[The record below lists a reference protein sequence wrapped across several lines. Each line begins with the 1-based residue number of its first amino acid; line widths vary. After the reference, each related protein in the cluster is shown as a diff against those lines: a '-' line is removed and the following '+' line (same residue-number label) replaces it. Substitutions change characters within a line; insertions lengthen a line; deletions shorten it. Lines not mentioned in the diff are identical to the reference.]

1 MILSLQTFTTEHK
14 ASLIHN
20 LNTPNVTRYL
30 SSRIPSPYTEDDA
43 TWWIEHGSKNGI
55 IRAIEADGEFV
66 GCVGAEPGQFEY
78 AYSAEV
84 GYWLAE
90 PFWGKGYASKAL
102 ALLIDE
108 VQNTSE
114 IVRLH
119 ASVFAGNQASCR
131 MLEKCGFITEGYL
144 KRAVFKQGAFYDTHL
159 YAKVIR

>member
-1 MILSLQTFTTEHK
+1 ML
-14 ASLIHN
+14 LIRNFSHQDKSHLIRY
-20 LNTPNVTRYL
+20 LNTPNVTRFL
-30 SSRIPSPYTEDDA
+30 SSRIPSPYTDDDA
-43 TWWIEHGSKNGI
+43 TWWIEQGSKNGI
-55 IRAIEADGEFV
+55 IRAIEVDGEFV
-66 GCVGAEPGQFEY
+66 GCVGAEPGKFEY

-119 ASVFAGNQASCR
+119 ASVFAGNQASCKV
-131 MLEKCGFITEGYL
+131 LENCGFISEG
-144 KRAVFKQGAFYDTHL
+144 KFKKAVYKQGEFYNTHL

>member
-1 MILSLQTFTTEHK
+1 MLLIRHFTQQEK
-14 ASLIHN
+14 AHLIRC
-20 LNTPNVTRYL
+20 LNSPNVTRFL

-43 TWWIEHGSKNGI
+43 IWWIEHGSKNGI
-55 IRAIEADGEFV
+55 IRAVEVDGEFA

-78 AYSAEV
+78 AYAAEV

-119 ASVFAGNQASCR
+119 ASVFEGNQTSCKV
-131 MLEKCGFITEGYL
+131 LEKCGFILEGRF
-144 KRAVFKQGAFYDTHL
+144 KKAVYKQGEFYNTHL
-159 YAKVIR
+159 YAKIIR

>member
-1 MILSLQTFTTEHK
+1 MILSLQTFSTEHK

-20 LNTPNVTRYL
+20 LNSFNVTRYL

-43 TWWIEHGSKNGI
+43 IWWIEHGSKNGI
-55 IRAIEADGEFV
+55 IRAVEVDGEFA

-78 AYSAEV
+78 AYAAEV

-119 ASVFAGNQASCR
+119 ASVFEGNQTSCKV
-131 MLEKCGFITEGYL
+131 LEKCGFILEGSMQ
-144 KRAVFKQGAFYDTHL
+144 KAVFKQGEFYNTHL
-159 YAKVIR
+159 YAKIIR

>member
-1 MILSLQTFTTEHK
+1 ML
-14 ASLIHN
+14 LIRNFSHQDKSHLIRY
-20 LNTPNVTRYL
+20 LNTPNVTRFL
-30 SSRIPSPYTEDDA
+30 SSRIPSPYTVDDA
-43 TWWIEHGSKNGI
+43 TWWIEQGSKNGI
-55 IRAIEADGEFV
+55 IRAIEVDGVFV

-102 ALLIDE
+102 ALLVNE
-108 VQNTSE
+108 VKNNSE

>member
-1 MILSLQTFTTEHK
+1 MILSLKTFSTKHK
-14 ASLIHN
+14 VSLVN
-20 LNTPNVTRYL
+20 CLNSPNVTRFL

-43 TWWIEHGSKNGI
+43 IWWIEHGSKNGI
-55 IRAIEADGEFV
+55 IRAVEVDVKFA

-78 AYSAEV
+78 AYAAEV

-119 ASVFAGNQASCR
+119 ASVFEGNQASCKV
-131 MLEKCGFITEGYL
+131 LENCGFILEGRF
-144 KRAVFKQGAFYDTHL
+144 KKAVYKQGEFYNTHL
-159 YAKVIR
+159 YAKIIR

>member
-1 MILSLQTFTTEHK
+1 MILSLKTFSKKHK
-14 ASLIHN
+14 VSLVN
-20 LNTPNVTRYL
+20 CLNSPNVTRFL
-30 SSRIPSPYTEDDA
+30 SNRIPSPYTEDDA
-43 TWWIEHGSKNGI
+43 IWWIEHGSKNGI
-55 IRAIEADGEFV
+55 IRAVEVDGIFA

-78 AYSAEV
+78 AYAAEV

-119 ASVFAGNQASCR
+119 ASVFEGNQASCKV
-131 MLEKCGFITEGYL
+131 LENCGFILEGRF
-144 KRAVFKQGAFYDTHL
+144 KKAVYKQGEFYNTHL
-159 YAKVIR
+159 YAKIIR

>member
-1 MILSLQTFTTEHK
+1 MILSLKTFSTKHK
-14 ASLIHN
+14 VSLVN
-20 LNTPNVTRYL
+20 CLNSPNVTRFL

-55 IRAIEADGEFV
+55 IRAVEVDGKFA

-78 AYSAEV
+78 AYAAEV

-119 ASVFAGNQASCR
+119 ASVFEGNQTSCKV
-131 MLEKCGFITEGYL
+131 LENCGFILEGRF
-144 KRAVFKQGAFYDTHL
+144 KKAVYKQGEFYNTHL
-159 YAKVIR
+159 YAKIIR